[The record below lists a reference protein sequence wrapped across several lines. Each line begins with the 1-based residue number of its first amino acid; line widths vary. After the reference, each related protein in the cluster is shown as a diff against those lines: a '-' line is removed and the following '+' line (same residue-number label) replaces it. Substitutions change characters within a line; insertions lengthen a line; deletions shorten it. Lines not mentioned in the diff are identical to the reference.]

1 MLKKCV
7 IIIVFLLILP
17 YTAANLESCETEV
30 SKLADA
36 SERKLNHVS
45 YVNNIEL
52 YNSVCKG
59 EYCAFRKL
67 AQIHYNKSD
76 MNTLKIKKLRCK
88 LKYGYVSL
96 IVSGVATVYSTY
108 SLFKNIKDGSE
119 RYDKYL
125 AEDNSNDFEGH
136 RELLED
142 FSDKILVF
150 EILCVSSFSLFIG
163 SIFYRINI
171 KKELKNIHEE
181 GRLSIAFGYS
191 KSRMFVM
198 EYRF

>member
-1 MLKKCV
+1 MLKKSV
-7 IIIVFLLILP
+7 IIIVFLLFLP
-17 YTAANLESCETEV
+17 YAAANLESCGTQISEQAGALEI
-30 SKLADA
+30 KLH
-36 SERKLNHVS
+36 HVS
-45 YVNNIEL
+45 HVNSIEL
-52 YNSVCKG
+52 YNGVRKG
-59 EYCAFRKL
+59 EFCTFSKL
-67 AQIHYNKSD
+67 APLHYNKSGID
-76 MNTLKIKKLRCK
+76 ILKIKKLRRK
-88 LKYGYVSL
+88 LRYGYVSL

-142 FSDKILVF
+142 FSDKILVL

-171 KKELKNIHEE
+171 KKELKNLHKE